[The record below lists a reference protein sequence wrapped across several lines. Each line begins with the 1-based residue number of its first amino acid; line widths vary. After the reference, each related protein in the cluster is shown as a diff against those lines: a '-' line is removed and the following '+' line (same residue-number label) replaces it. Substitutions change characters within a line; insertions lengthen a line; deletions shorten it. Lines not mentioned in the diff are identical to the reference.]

1 MMTGRKSF
9 FKKSLR
15 NLEAGKPPHATCH
28 QGAPFQKKKCPKKAG
43 GNMHAAAP
51 ESATGYEG
59 TEFRLLEIPVKK
71 IPETRWVGRKF

>member
-1 MMTGRKSF
+1 
-9 FKKSLR
+9 
-15 NLEAGKPPHATCH
+15 
-28 QGAPFQKKKCPKKAG
+28 
-43 GNMHAAAP
+43 MHAAAP